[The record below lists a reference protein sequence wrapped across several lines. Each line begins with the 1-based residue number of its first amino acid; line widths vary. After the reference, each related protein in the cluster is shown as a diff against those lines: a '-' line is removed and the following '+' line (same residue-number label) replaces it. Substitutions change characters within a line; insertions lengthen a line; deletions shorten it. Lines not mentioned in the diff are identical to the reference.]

1 LNRTFKTPPGPFA
14 PTDTATWPVGQVR
27 LVIAAPGLT
36 LSVKRLGEGD
46 FEVQHR
52 ASVQPGALQ
61 GMPSKVRV
69 RRGVDQTE
77 ADATTPASP

>member
-1 LNRTFKTPPGPFA
+1 VNRTFRNIPGPFA
-14 PTDTATWPVGQVR
+14 PVDTATWREGEVR

-36 LSVKRLGEGD
+36 LSVKRLGEFD

-52 ASVQPGALQ
+52 KGIQPGALE
-61 GMPSKVRV
+61 GMPSRLRV

-77 ADATTPASP
+77 VGSGA